1 MEGMQSCNPRK
12 RTIAGRLWAMSV
24 KNVKVSNQA
33 RDPRWSIS
41 TEILGV
47 SCVCVTETLSMRFI
61 IVSLSLWF
69 CWCCFHNSFV
79 ALCLCLWLSNY
90 KPTIYRWNMNEGRIH
105 TIYLAFFSPLWGHH
119 LSFCII
125 WYELTSVTRK
135 PTSPAYLHGIC
146 ISYQAITYVI
156 RRICGQSWGSNNQHF
171 FLKPRVPTKEVA
183 HWYPRDM
190 KELHSLFLPT
200 PQKLYSNLYFLWVT
214 LIIVLDHERACLKL
228 WVTSKV

>member
-1 MEGMQSCNPRK
+1 
-12 RTIAGRLWAMSV
+12 MSV

-47 SCVCVTETLSMRFI
+47 SCVCVWQRLYQCDLS
-61 IVSLSLWF
+61 SLSLSGF
-69 CWCCFHNSFV
+69 ADV
-79 ALCLCLWLSNY
+79 AFITALWLSAY
-90 KPTIYRWNMNEGRIH
+90 VYDSLIISQPSTDETWMKA
-105 TIYLAFFSPLWGHH
+105 AFTLFLFSLFSPLWGHH

-135 PTSPAYLHGIC
+135 PTSPAYFHGIC